1 MAQLKKGWVDFERL
15 AAMPEAYV
23 AELCRIDLADIMG
36 TLEMHSALY
45 AYASATH
52 EMAKVAEV
60 QAKAEME
67 KVKAQT
73 FLDLAAR
80 DPSLPV
86 NRLERTVEV
95 DPAYQTLVSR
105 YHAAL
110 RQAGILKALVG
121 GLDHRRDMLIQI
133 ASRQRRELDA

>member
-1 MAQLKKGWVDFERL
+1 MASIKKGWVDFERL
-15 AAMPEAYV
+15 ASMPEAYV

-45 AYASATH
+45 GYAVATH
-52 EMAKVAEV
+52 ELAKVAEV
-60 QAKAEME
+60 QARAEADRM
-67 KVKAQT
+67 KAQT
-73 FLDLAAR
+73 FLDIAAR

-86 NRLERTVEV
+86 NRLERMVEV
-95 DPAYQTLVSR
+95 DATYQTLLAR

-110 RQAGILKALVG
+110 RQAGILKALVA